1 MNMADKRFTWMH
13 SGQQGAPQ
21 MTGAKNSEGQLLQVL
36 DACLIDGFNPQTAIS
51 LSKTATSVTLVYGV
65 AHGYELSQDVMVT
78 GASDSNLNG
87 RHRVIAK
94 TDTSLTIRAAGI
106 TSVTGTIVTKVAPL
120 DFESIFGVTDPLKR
134 AYRSKNIQSTQ
145 TVLYLD
151 MGLPASH
158 GYNSANPAKR
168 AMVDLCENMTELGV
182 QINSYTNT
190 FNRRP
195 ENRNGQMFWYQ
206 ARAYAKSTAVSDTD
220 NNDWVVVGNGDFF
233 YLFNDWQRY
242 TLATAK
248 NRDWCAFGDVPSFY
262 DGDNFNCFWA
272 GSVNKNDATPI
283 YWSFNKATLGG
294 DPDIYSYGSEPA
306 AVGFFIKPS
315 TGMGDLQSVS
325 LSIDGIESHTLAS
338 GAEPS
343 ALAATNTIN
352 DTLIGL
358 PIYLYSSNKSLRG
371 AAPNL
376 KALPH
381 DLLDNL
387 SLDLAIADGN
397 LLVAVSKDGFTD
409 HKYGFFALSLGG

>member
-1 MNMADKRFTWMH
+1 MADKRFTWMH
-13 SGQQGAPQ
+13 AGQVGAPQ
-21 MTGAKNSEGQLLQVL
+21 MAGAKNSEGQLLQVL

-94 TDTSLTIRAAGI
+94 TDTSLTISAAGV

-168 AMVDLCENMTELGV
+168 AMVDLCENMTTLGV
-182 QINSYTNT
+182 QINSYTSA
-190 FNRRP
+190 FNKRP
-195 ENRNGQMFWYQ
+195 TNRNGQMFWYQ
-206 ARAYAKSTAVSDTD
+206 ARGYTKSTAVSDTD

-242 TLATAK
+242 MLDTAK
-248 NRDWCAFGDVPSFY
+248 NRDWYAFGDVPSFY
-262 DGDNFNCFWA
+262 EGDNFNCFWA
-272 GSVNKNDATPI
+272 GAINKNDATSM
-283 YWSFNKATLGG
+283 YWAFNKATLGG
-294 DPDIYSYGSEPA
+294 DPNAYSYTYSPA

-315 TGMGDLQSVS
+315 TGTGNLQSVS
-325 LSIDGIESHTLAS
+325 LSVDGVESHTLAS

-343 ALAATNTIN
+343 ALAATDINN

-358 PIYLYSSNKSLRG
+358 PIYLSSKKSLRG
-371 AAPNL
+371 IAPNL

-381 DLLDNL
+381 DLLSNL

-397 LLVAVSKDGFTD
+397 LLVAVSKDGNSDNNF
-409 HKYGFFALSLGG
+409 GFFALSLGG